1 MLDAETRIGDLLKAI
16 PKASPGVKPIMYPQG
31 HIIHKEQKAAEL
43 GFNRKQVSQFQRLAE
58 HKEIVEEV
66 KAEAKE
72 NDDLPTRTE
81 VLRKIKER
89 DKQER
94 LVSEKEFRGYCRR

>member
-1 MLDAETRIGDLLKAI
+1 
-16 PKASPGVKPIMYPQG
+16 
-31 HIIHKEQKAAEL
+31 
-43 GFNRKQVSQFQRLAE
+43 
-58 HKEIVEEV
+58 V

-94 LVSEKEFRGYCRR
+94 LVSEKEFRSYHRR